1 MVYRD
6 EHLARTAALADL
18 ARRVRA
24 LAAEARASP
33 AKRAVPR
40 ALEKLAAGIER
51 DAIRERARDD
61 GRPPGWL
68 SVVVGAGLA
77 VLIVLAGCGVFLVCV
92 LPVCACTSHVEQART
107 DSLAVRSA
115 AELYLAQD
123 PGAPCPRMKDLT
135 RERILSSSTR
145 TEDPW
150 GMPFQIR
157 CDGDDITIISGGP
170 DRRLGTEDDVR

>member
-51 DAIRERARDD
+51 DAARARVR
-61 GRPPGWL
+61 GPSAPGTALGWSVFNALLLVTLLAGLSIAGWL
-68 SVVVGAGLA
+68 T
-77 VLIVLAGCGVFLVCV
+77 V
-92 LPVCACTSHVEQART
+92 LPGCRYPMSEQART
-107 DSLAVRSA
+107 DAMAVRSA

-123 PGAPCPRMKDLT
+123 PGAPCPWMEDLV

-150 GMPFQIR
+150 GMPFRIT
-157 CDGDDITIISGGP
+157 CDGDEITVVSSGP
-170 DRRLGTEDDVR
+170 DRRLDTEDDVR